1 MKRSATRRTFLRAD
15 VGGVLGGSA
24 LVGGASRAV
33 AADTVTLSGTV
44 VAKSGA
50 AVQNDEINTY
60 WDDVNRNVRTDG
72 EGYFEMEV
80 PKNRNYTLSYYKAD
94 SWSDL
99 EATKNGAPH
108 IYEFEGTF
116 VGEDDTHIGELVLPE
131 AHIVDLRVLK
141 PDGEPLMG
149 AKPDYRY
156 SGWGANPGRLS
167 LNTDGYAVIDDAS
180 FTGLEL
186 ARFGTVEVEPPAGDE
201 YEDRTYKHQ
210 FSIDGP
216 TEVVATVDPE
226 GVEWSV
232 GEAGE
237 TTPKGT
243 TAGTTGEQTT
253 RATTSDRTSRS
264 TAGKSTTE
272 PRTTRDDPAT
282 TAGRRG
288 TQRGTGQ
295 ANRTTTQSRR
305 GFFSNGPGESD
316 LEMLND
322 PFMLTVGGFVL
333 SAVGIVH
340 QLVRG
345 Y

>member
-1 MKRSATRRTFLRAD
+1 MKRAATRRTFLRAG
-15 VGGVLGGSA
+15 VGGVLGGAS
-24 LVGGASRAV
+24 LVGGVSRAV

-50 AVQNDEINTY
+50 KVQNDEINTY
-60 WDDVNRNVRTDG
+60 WDDVYRNVRTDG
-72 EGYFEMEV
+72 DGYFEMEV

-94 SWSDL
+94 SRSDL
-99 EATKNGAPH
+99 EAAKNGAPH

-116 VGEDDTHIGELVLPE
+116 VGEEDKDIGELVLPE
-131 AHIVDLRVLK
+131 ADIVDLRVLK
-141 PDGEPLMG
+141 PNGEPLMG

-156 SGWGANPGRLS
+156 SGWGANPSRLS
-167 LNTDGYAVIDDAS
+167 LNTDGYTVIDGAS

-186 ARFGTVEVEPPAGDE
+186 ADFGTAEVEPPAGDE

-216 TEVVATVDPE
+216 TEVIATVDSE

-232 GEAGE
+232 GEADE

-243 TAGTTGEQTT
+243 TATTDETTSDTTSETTGRGTTPASPTDSPTT
-253 RATTSDRTSRS
+253 REVPATATTSRGTRRGNR
-264 TAGKSTTE
+264 TAGSTTE
-272 PRTTRDDPAT
+272 
-282 TAGRRG
+282 
-288 TQRGTGQ
+288 
-295 ANRTTTQSRR
+295 SKR

-322 PFMLTVGGFVL
+322 PFVLTVGGFVL
-333 SAVGIVH
+333 SAAGIVH